1 MILMWFYTEAQ
12 VTLMIHNES
21 VSAIFTFNEVGN
33 IKSVS
38 SNDYAVL
45 TLDDEVVPCAMEVQ
59 CSRVAVCT

>member
-1 MILMWFYTEAQ
+1 
-12 VTLMIHNES
+12 MIHNES